1 MKLSNCQLASAINRM
16 LPSNS
21 NVRRQEV
28 LLRRKLIAI
37 FPCLVLTLFN
47 TAAPYTIKVHGVS
60 ATVAEQVAD
69 AKDGNGNGGG
79 GGSGGGSG
87 NGGSSGNSG
96 GNGNSGSNGNSGGK
110 GSNNGQSSGTG
121 NAAKSQTDVNDA
133 ANSGRGALTV
143 RHRDG
148 ISESVQRG
156 RYVMKDAKGRT
167 IVNRDA
173 TTADE
178 QRLRSF
184 LR

>member
-1 MKLSNCQLASAINRM
+1 M
-16 LPSNS
+16 
-21 NVRRQEV
+21 

-60 ATVAEQVAD
+60 AIVAEQVAD
-69 AKDGNGNGGG
+69 AKDGNGNGGGGGSGG

-121 NAAKSQTDVNDA
+121 NTAKSQTDVNDA